1 MGKPPTWV
9 FCSSTGKKLSNLH
22 LGKNLNRVD
31 PEAVTEEDSDTAL
44 YCAWQNDHVAT
55 MGVLAEVVDASKEM
69 RKVATF
75 SLDSFFQIQIQD
87 QRDMA
92 HGGEGAGE
100 EVAEGGG
107 GQAEHVGEQTG

>member
-1 MGKPPTWV
+1 MEETFIKAFTGRKPDHNEEQSAAV
-9 FCSSTGKKLSNLH
+9 FCFKWENLLRGSFARARVKKLSNLH

-31 PEAVTEEDSDTAL
+31 PEAVTEEDPDTAL

-75 SLDSFFQIQIQD
+75 SLDSFFKS
-87 QRDMA
+87 
-92 HGGEGAGE
+92 
-100 EVAEGGG
+100 
-107 GQAEHVGEQTG
+107 